1 MAREFPSTKAGVGED
16 DESGINY
23 SVAFDLNVFS
33 GSTLVVGET
42 VFLSDDGVEVL
53 ASTDGSY
60 YAVNAYSF
68 IDADKK
74 EIGGM
79 YGRDDAG
86 QNVVGFRVIDQA
98 ANDDDT
104 VLEIAS
110 TSTTDATA
118 TVDIQANRSG
128 ESTDTYLHLEK
139 SDTASEID
147 LLTNLTSGRVRIGP
161 KINILGVGYAMCDVY
176 IKGTYFIIKYSDGG
190 TTRYKY
196 MDLSGTGTTWTHN
209 TSEPA

>member
-1 MAREFPSTKAGVGED
+1 MAKRKFPTTVTTVGD
-16 DESGINY
+16 DDGNINY
-23 SVAFDLNVFS
+23 SVAFDLNQFT
-33 GSTLVVGET
+33 GSTLVIGDT
-42 VFLSDDGVEVL
+42 VFLSDEGVEVL
-53 ASTDGSY
+53 ASTDGNY

-68 IDADKK
+68 IDSDRK

-118 TVDIQANRSG
+118 SIDIQANRSG

-147 LLTNLTSGRVRIGP
+147 ILTNLSSGRVRIGP
-161 KINILGVGYAMCDVY
+161 KINLLGAGYVLCNVY
-176 IKGTYFIIKYSDGG
+176 IKGPYF
-190 TTRYKY
+190 RYAAY
-196 MDLSGTGTTWTHN
+196 
-209 TSEPA
+209 TSQ